1 MPKTSVSAIPP
12 LLLIEKRQVKNRL
25 AFWCEGGTRTPKDK
39 PHAPQ
44 TCASAS
50 SATLAYL
57 LYSSPVFEV
66 ENRWCGLLGY
76 SNIFPAIRQVVSLF
90 LISFFM
96 LHIYNSSAAR
106 AKAALRAIAQVI
118 CTRKVPAALRPE
130 QRRGL
135 YMKQFVQRAGGRIG
149 LWGGLLAAALAAFA
163 AGGWCRHARRW
174 AAS

>member
-1 MPKTSVSAIPP
+1 MWSADKVCRLFADFRIAIKCKYR
-12 LLLIEKRQVKNRL
+12 LVFDSIRTTANTKNPHEHWIFQHSCGFSFGAR
-25 AFWCEGGTRTPKDK
+25 EGTRTPKDK

-106 AKAALRAIAQVI
+106 AKAALQAIAQVI
-118 CTRKVPAALRPE
+118 CTRKVCLRRCA
-130 QRRGL
+130 QS
-135 YMKQFVQRAGGRIG
+135 KGGVCI
-149 LWGGLLAAALAAFA
+149 
-163 AGGWCRHARRW
+163 
-174 AAS
+174 

>member
-1 MPKTSVSAIPP
+1 MNTGFSSIHAVFHVMQKKGLEPSLTRNWCLKPACLPFHHVCLEKKGKSKTDWPSGAR
-12 LLLIEKRQVKNRL
+12 E
-25 AFWCEGGTRTPKDK
+25 GTRTPKDK

-118 CTRKVPAALRPE
+118 CTRKVCLRHCA
-130 QRRGL
+130 QS
-135 YMKQFVQRAGGRIG
+135 KGGVCI
-149 LWGGLLAAALAAFA
+149 
-163 AGGWCRHARRW
+163 
-174 AAS
+174 

>member
-1 MPKTSVSAIPP
+1 MLLVFFLPPQNQAVLGSIRQYLTTAKNEKPAKLRVFNVTSRVLYGAR
-12 LLLIEKRQVKNRL
+12 E
-25 AFWCEGGTRTPKDK
+25 GTRTPKDK

-106 AKAALRAIAQVI
+106 AKAALQAIAQVI
-118 CTRKVPAALRPE
+118 CTRKVCLRRCA
-130 QRRGL
+130 QS
-135 YMKQFVQRAGGRIG
+135 KGGVCI
-149 LWGGLLAAALAAFA
+149 
-163 AGGWCRHARRW
+163 
-174 AAS
+174 